1 MIGRRS
7 PRSCY
12 SDRTELVSLD
22 CLFILWVYS
31 FELPSTSSTHCPE
44 REAENGSAYTWK
56 DPSRIL
62 KSMGDQ
68 SSAEAETKASRGSY
82 ANHHAYQNSH
92 GLPAMHPARSC
103 GAFISICNKNC
114 WLENSP
120 LIISPESQTS
130 SFVVHHSRRRKHT
143 YRK

>member
-7 PRSCY
+7 PRSCH

-56 DPSRIL
+56 DPSRNL

-82 ANHHAYQNSH
+82 ANHHAYQKSIDSPPYT
-92 GLPAMHPARSC
+92 LPAPA
-103 GAFISICNKNC
+103 GLFSICNKNC

-120 LIISPESQTS
+120 LIISPESQSS